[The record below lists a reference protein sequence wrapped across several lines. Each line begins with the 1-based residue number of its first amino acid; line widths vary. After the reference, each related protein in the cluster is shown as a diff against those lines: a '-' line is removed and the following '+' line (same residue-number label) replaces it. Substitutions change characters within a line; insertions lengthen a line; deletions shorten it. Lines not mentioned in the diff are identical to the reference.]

1 MSAQSPIAPLPMH
14 PLYRWLAV
22 ALTASLPSIPSFSFA
37 ETLSGA
43 VTQAIQTNPQVLG
56 AQAQMRA
63 AQENV
68 AVARGAL
75 LPSIDFETAGGRR
88 HDRTATRDSA
98 NERSAGVFLTQSL
111 YDGGANDAEIA
122 KQKARFG
129 AWSSRVRETAER
141 IALNTV
147 EAYCNYLTAR
157 KMLELANDSVAS
169 HKAVVDKM
177 HTLVKTDPGR
187 RFELSQALV
196 RLSLAEVVRTARQV
210 RLRESEAQYTR
221 VVGRR
226 PSALA
231 DVAPPSLPTSLANAL
246 REAVAANPALAV
258 ADAEINAAA
267 EGVRGAKAAKLPR
280 VALEVGTRH
289 VKDGSGDGSSGSD
302 NSIMIV
308 ARWNLFNG
316 GATVAR
322 EKSAAEELN
331 AAKDARDN
339 TLRTVEESL
348 SVAWNAL
355 QGHKVSNAQLEDQ
368 VKHGE
373 ETLSAYHDQ
382 FRVGRRSLLD
392 VLNAE
397 TELFTAKS
405 NLVSGRYSQVVA
417 AYQVLAA
424 KGVLIETLVG
434 PVTMAN

>member
-1 MSAQSPIAPLPMH
+1 MSAQSAPQWVH
-14 PLYRWLAV
+14 PLYRGLAV
-22 ALTASLPSIPSFSFA
+22 ALAAALSSMSSLSCA

-68 AVARGAL
+68 AAARGAL

-88 HDRTATRDSA
+88 HDRTATRGSV
-98 NERSAGVFLTQSL
+98 NERSVGLFLTQSL
-111 YDGGANDAEIA
+111 YDGGANEAEIA
-122 KQKARFG
+122 KQHARF
-129 AWSSRVRETAER
+129 AASSSRVRETAER

-187 RFELSQALV
+187 RFELSQALA

-221 VVGRR
+221 VVGQR

-231 DVAPPSLPTSLANAL
+231 DVAPPSLPPSLTDAL
-246 REAVAANPALAV
+246 REAMAANPALSV

-267 EGVRGAKAAKLPR
+267 EGMRGVRAATLPR
-280 VALEVGTRH
+280 VGLEVGSRY
-289 VKDGSGDGSSGSD
+289 VKDGGGIGSSGSD
-302 NSIMIV
+302 NSIMLV

-322 EKSAAEELN
+322 QKSAAEELN

-339 TLRTVEESL
+339 TLRTIEESL
-348 SVAWNAL
+348 TIAWNAL

-373 ETLSAYHDQ
+373 ETLSAYQDQ

-405 NLVSGRYSQVVA
+405 NLVSGRYSQVIA

-424 KGVLIETLVG
+424 KGQLIETLVG
-434 PVTMAN
+434 PTGKTN